1 MELAEGL
8 YESVVT
14 AGLRDRLSGGQL
26 ETVTEGVAEIEV
38 PGVLAEHVAR
48 AVADALGT
56 LTPTQRIEVVNR
68 ILGLLPAGDPVEP
81 GPQQLLAV
89 RRPVAPGVWRIEG
102 RPSISLAQLALLTNA
117 RGEPSLAAEIDSSN
131 SAIPAAEGAAVARVV
146 DSLAVRVC
154 RSRTRANAPQAS
166 RLPAVGPTR

>member
-56 LTPTQRIEVVNR
+56 LTPTQRVNR

-102 RPSISLAQLALLTNA
+102 RPSISLAQPALLTNA